1 MEMWDTQ
8 KADLR
13 KQMRGRLK
21 AVDAE
26 EKAAWDREVCRRVL
40 SRPEIAGA
48 DWVLGYMALSWE
60 TGTRELLE
68 ALLKEGKRVALPRV
82 ALSRSGGVQAMPR
95 MDFFEI
101 HSMEDL
107 EEGAF
112 HILEPGG
119 RCPRADWRTA
129 PVLVPGMAFTPDGMR
144 LGKGGGYYDC
154 FLEREPDHGTLALA
168 YGFQMVETLPG
179 EAHDRPVDMVITPE
193 RIFECGRLREKE
205 WAAGKARSE
214 RWI

>member
-13 KQMRGRLK
+13 KQMRGLLK
-21 AVDAE
+21 AVSAE
-26 EKAAWDREVCRRVL
+26 EKTAWDREVCRRVL
-40 SRPEIAGA
+40 SRPEISGA
-48 DWVLGYMALSWE
+48 DRILGYMALSWE
-60 TGTRELLE
+60 TGTRKLLE
-68 ALLKEGKRVALPRV
+68 KLLREGKRVALPRV
-82 ALSRSGGVQAMPR
+82 VMDGKNSQEKGPW

-101 HSMEDL
+101 RSMDDL

-119 RCPRADWRTA
+119 HCPKADWRTA
-129 PVLVPGMAFTPDGMR
+129 PVLVPGMAFTPDGRR

-154 FLEREPDHGTLALA
+154 FLEREPDHETLALA

-179 EAHDRPVDMVITPE
+179 EEHDRPVDMVITPE
-193 RIFECGRLREKE
+193 QIFFSGRHR
-205 WAAGKARSE
+205 GK
-214 RWI
+214 